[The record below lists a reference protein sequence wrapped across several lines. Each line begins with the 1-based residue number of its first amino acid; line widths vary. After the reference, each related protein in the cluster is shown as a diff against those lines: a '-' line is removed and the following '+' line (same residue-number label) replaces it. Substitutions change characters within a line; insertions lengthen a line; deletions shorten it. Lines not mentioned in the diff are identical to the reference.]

1 MKGKSN
7 ENESELNGVLNPVP
21 PLSVVTGN
29 LLKTSVFPSPGTISS
44 LNFINL
50 PRGRRLVPLQARLW
64 EKSFNAGYDPGL
76 DATAVEVP
84 FSSAGDVSLILVL
97 PGKISD
103 FQSGG
108 LQKLE
113 RSLNVDSW
121 ERLLKSFM
129 SRNLKLTVPEFRM
142 NSILDLSASLKS
154 LGLRDAFSE
163 KADFSGVNG
172 GRDLHLSSFIQA
184 NQFIFGNPQELQ
196 KENETSREARINI
209 RPVNRVTKK
218 RLKRRKSA
226 MMLKKLRTKRSA
238 RRKKQ
243 VLEGRNA
250 RIDKV
255 ISMLTRQNRQDVT
268 YKLDFERQF
277 LYIVRHNPTGLI
289 LYIGRYSQPESHN
302 DHHHHESGV

>member
-1 MKGKSN
+1 
-7 ENESELNGVLNPVP
+7 
-21 PLSVVTGN
+21 
-29 LLKTSVFPSPGTISS
+29 
-44 LNFINL
+44 
-50 PRGRRLVPLQARLW
+50 
-64 EKSFNAGYDPGL
+64 
-76 DATAVEVP
+76 
-84 FSSAGDVSLILVL
+84 
-97 PGKISD
+97 
-103 FQSGG
+103 
-108 LQKLE
+108 
-113 RSLNVDSW
+113 
-121 ERLLKSFM
+121 
-129 SRNLKLTVPEFRM
+129 M

-255 ISMLTRQNRQDVT
+255 ISMLTGQNRQDVT

-277 LYIVRHNPTGLI
+277 LYI
-289 LYIGRYSQPESHN
+289 
-302 DHHHHESGV
+302 